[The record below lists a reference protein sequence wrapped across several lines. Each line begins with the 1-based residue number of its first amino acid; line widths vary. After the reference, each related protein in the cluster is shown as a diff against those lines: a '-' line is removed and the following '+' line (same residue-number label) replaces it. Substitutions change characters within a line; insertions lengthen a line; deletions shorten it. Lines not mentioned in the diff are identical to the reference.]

1 MAAVS
6 VGIIDGEPRL
16 DLNYAEDSTAETDL
30 NVVCTGEGDFVEVQG
45 TAEREPLRRDQ
56 LDQLLDLAVAGC
68 GELTSLQVAALSR
81 SL

>member
-1 MAAVS
+1 
-6 VGIIDGEPRL
+6 
-16 DLNYAEDSTAETDL
+16 
-30 NVVCTGEGDFVEVQG
+30 VVCTGAGDFVEVQG